1 MKKFFKFL
9 NATALF
15 VVVMNLAIIIYTKIN
30 GIDEP
35 YEAKFLF
42 WLNRF
47 VEITG
52 IACVF
57 GFAFFVIKATQ
68 HYVDNYESPQDAV
81 KMFHSS
87 ADISWVQVEY
97 DDEGEEIKR
106 DKYAIE
112 IFHNMARTDDDTTLD
127 TVVSMWHKHKRNNNM
142 KDSNTAQDLCEFVNV
157 HTNYVAAPTREEFI
171 AMLKGRV

>member
-9 NATALF
+9 NATMLF
-15 VVVMNLAIIIYTKIN
+15 VLVMNLAILIYTKVC
-30 GIDEP
+30 GIEEP
-35 YEAKFLF
+35 YEDNFLF
-42 WLNRF
+42 WLDKF
-47 VEITG
+47 VNLVGSLCIIG
-52 IACVF
+52 IAFLV
-57 GFAFFVIKATQ
+57 VKATQ
-68 HYVDNYESPQDAV
+68 HYVNTYESPQDAV

-127 TVVSMWHKHKRNNNM
+127 TVVSMWHKHKRNNNI
-142 KDSNTAQDLCEFVNV
+142 KDSNTAQDLCDFVNV
-157 HTNYVAAPTREEFI
+157 HTNYIAAPTREEFI